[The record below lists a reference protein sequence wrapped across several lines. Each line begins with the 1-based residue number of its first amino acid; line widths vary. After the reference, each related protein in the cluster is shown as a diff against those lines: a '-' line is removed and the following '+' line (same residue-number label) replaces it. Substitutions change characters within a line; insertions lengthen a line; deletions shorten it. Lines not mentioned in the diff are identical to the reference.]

1 MFRYISYFLFFSLI
15 FTSCTSNRRYQKM
28 SNKQIL
34 ELIKIDALNDKV
46 YKILSPNND
55 LINYEQASIYSPKK
69 YTVDRYVDQ
78 QNDSTILKFRKITRK
93 DIAFKKT
100 MLLYQT
106 YGTYSD
112 TINTKLDIDCTQI
125 DNLLKD
131 AYLKDKENR
140 LGGTIDLKVDV
151 LNQRLLFNIFDHCDF
166 HTAIV
171 NKKESSYHAL
181 VILLHSNTKYQKKYF
196 KQIKKAIKLGYLEP
210 KHLAYLRDKI
220 ATGEEIPQKYGTQ
233 STYDDNGNLILYPYD
248 NLKKVNQRRKA
259 LGLEPLNIQ

>member
-1 MFRYISYFLFFSLI
+1 MFRYISYFLLFSLI
-15 FTSCTSNRRYQKM
+15 FTSCTSNKRYLKM
-28 SNKQIL
+28 SNQQVL
-34 ELIKIDALNDKV
+34 ELIKIDSLNNKV
-46 YKILSPNND
+46 YKILSPSND
-55 LINYEQASIYSPKK
+55 LLSYEQAATYSPKK

-78 QNDSTILKFRKITRK
+78 QNDSIVLKFKKITRK

-100 MLLYQT
+100 MMLYQT
-106 YGTYSD
+106 YGIYTD

-125 DNLLKD
+125 DSLLKD
-131 AYLKDKENR
+131 TYLKDKENR
-140 LGGTIDLKVDV
+140 LSGTMDLKIDA

-181 VILLHSNTKYQKKYF
+181 VILLHANTKYQKKYF

-210 KHLAYLRDKI
+210 KHLAYLQDKI

-233 STYDDNGNLILYPYD
+233 STYDDKGNLILYPYD
-248 NLKKVNQRRKA
+248 NLKKVNKRRKE